1 MKIFL
6 NLMLIKNLIN
16 FVFLNT
22 LSLFYYEFYE
32 SRNFKVNNFITDLV
46 VYIVV
51 DHNIES
57 NIGNKQVYQ
66 YNNL

>member
-1 MKIFL
+1 
-6 NLMLIKNLIN
+6 MLIKNLIN